1 MKALRVAAVMAGLV
15 AATCASASGSTPAH
29 VRVSTGPGPG
39 FRSEPGW
46 RLLQNGL
53 EHPPLLSMAAA
64 ANVPLAKG
72 DLEPGSPVP
81 SHTVGSLP
89 RAGVVIW
96 VQFAPRRSG
105 ARTNKYFPPTRL
117 PLRLSDSLLLDGT
130 PEGFV
135 CPRAC
140 AIRTLEASASGYN
153 VAVWI
158 FFGTRHPQV
167 AARSAADRELARITI
182 PGCPESPRALSRGD
196 LTSAKRAA
204 LIWLRANYFER
215 ATSDLKGARATARRL
230 SHVDR
235 DSRFVTAAALCGT
248 RADRIAAVTVE
259 LSGVDRKNDGSS
271 LLYFLART
279 ARGWV
284 VWRQG

>member
-1 MKALRVAAVMAGLV
+1 
-15 AATCASASGSTPAH
+15 
-29 VRVSTGPGPG
+29 
-39 FRSEPGW
+39 
-46 RLLQNGL
+46 
-53 EHPPLLSMAAA
+53 
-64 ANVPLAKG
+64 
-72 DLEPGSPVP
+72 VP

-96 VQFAPRRSG
+96 AQFAPRRSG

-117 PLRLSDSLLLDGT
+117 PLRFGDSVLLDGT

-153 VAVWI
+153 VAVWV
-158 FFGTRHPQV
+158 FFGTRHPSV
-167 AARSAADRELARITI
+167 AARAAADRELARITV
-182 PGCPESPRALSRGD
+182 PGCPASPRALRRGD

-204 LIWLRANYFER
+204 FTWLRTHYFER
-215 ATSDLKGARATARRL
+215 ATSDLKDARAAARRL
-230 SHVDR
+230 SHVEG
-235 DSRFVTAAALCGT
+235 DSRFVTAAALCGA

-259 LSGVDRKNDGSS
+259 LSGIGRKNDGSS
-271 LLYFLART
+271 LLYFLAGT